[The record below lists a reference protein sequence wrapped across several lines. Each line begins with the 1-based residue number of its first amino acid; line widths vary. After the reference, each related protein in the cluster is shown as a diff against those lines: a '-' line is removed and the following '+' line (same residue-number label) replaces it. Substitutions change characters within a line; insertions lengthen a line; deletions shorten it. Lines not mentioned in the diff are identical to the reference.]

1 MDLKSFLIWLVSPVG
16 AGVLAYLLI
25 DNVPRLC
32 ALEGKVKRWVA
43 AAISAGIAIL
53 GFMATVGLGYQVAPI
68 GGIAWLE
75 AVFAV
80 ATGAFSL
87 ATIIHGVRNL
97 K

>member
-1 MDLKSFLIWLVSPVG
+1 VDLKSFLVWLISPVG

-32 ALEGKVKRWVA
+32 ALEAKLKRWVA
-43 AAISAGIAIL
+43 AGISAGIAIL
-53 GFMATVGLGYQVAPI
+53 GFLATVGLGYQAAPV
-68 GGIAWLE
+68 GGVPWLE

-87 ATIIHGVRNL
+87 ATIIHGVRDL
-97 K
+97 T